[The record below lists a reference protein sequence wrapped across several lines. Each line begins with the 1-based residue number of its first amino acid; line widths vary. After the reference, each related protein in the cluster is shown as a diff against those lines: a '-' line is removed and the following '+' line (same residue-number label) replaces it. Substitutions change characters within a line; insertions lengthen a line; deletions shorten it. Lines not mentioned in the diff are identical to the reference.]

1 MNNWPN
7 TSSLRGAER
16 RGNPVYISLILLC
29 ALAVGS
35 TLISGCTNNETPQ
48 SDEVAE
54 RNVQDIPTNETPGN
68 ETTPNESPAREAPA
82 VHNNPGTHRT
92 EEERA
97 SSKVDIDLT
106 KLSSTVLSAELM
118 NIIVNSEDYLGKTI
132 RVSGTYYNLFF
143 EQTGSYYH
151 YVITKA
157 GDECCQ
163 EGIEF
168 RLSGDPVFPDD
179 FPRMRTIIEV
189 EGVFSTYEELGR
201 EYYYLAVDNIFL
213 LR

>member
-1 MNNWPN
+1 MNNWSN
-7 TSSLRGAER
+7 IS
-16 RGNPVYISLILLC
+16 YISLILLC
-29 ALAVGS
+29 ALIACS
-35 TLISGCTNNETPQ
+35 ALITGCSSGDASPSEDAP
-48 SDEVAE
+48 E
-54 RNVQDIPTNETPGN
+54 RNVQDIPVSETPNN
-68 ETTPNESPAREAPA
+68 ETTQNEASLREVPP
-82 VHNNPGTHRT
+82 VENPGTYRT
-92 EEERA
+92 PEERA
-97 SSKVDIDLT
+97 LSKVDIDLT
-106 KLSSTVLSAELM
+106 VLSATVLSAELM
-118 NIIVNSEDYLGKTI
+118 NIIINSEDYLGKTI

-163 EGIEF
+163 EGMEF

-201 EYYYLAVDNIFL
+201 EYYYLAVDDIFL